1 MSTTTI
7 SARIEK
13 HRKPSKPFPFSVK
26 QRFYLIAQA
35 IGVKT
40 TLLLLFV
47 LLSALVLTLAGVAWA
62 RT

>member
-47 LLSALVLTLAGVAWA
+47 LLSALVLTLAEVAWA